1 MLERVSCRSL
11 LHLRV
16 RGVGLPRDALP
27 EHGVEGAQKFAH
39 ASYQG
44 YLLGLAGCTQTFV
57 VVSDYRITFGSRKSP
72 NIQDRSNLFTST
84 PDSSPSAHRAAIA
97 VERSDPDKGGELL
110 AVDDPEF
117 GQVRQECQRKD
128 STNSRD
134 ASE

>member
-44 YLLGLAGCTQTFV
+44 YLLGLAGCTQAFV
-57 VVSDYRITFGSRKSP
+57 VISDYRITFGSRKSP
-72 NIQDRSNLFTST
+72 NMQDRSNLFTST

-97 VERSDPDKGGELL
+97 VERSEADALAMTFAADGDAGE
-110 AVDDPEF
+110 F
-117 GQVRQECQRKD
+117 QI
-128 STNSRD
+128 
-134 ASE
+134 